1 MKRYVTAVAVAVL
14 ASGAHAAL
22 PYGPTDAEFA
32 TLPQFCKAR
41 MKEGLSKAEK
51 IALSGNIGENNF
63 LHIHHY
69 CIAANFMKNRLRLV
83 KTPQERESMLREIVG
98 NYKYVLDHGE
108 KSFWMRPQI
117 HVEMASALLMLKQ
130 KAEAMSQYS
139 QAIAFNPA
147 YQAAYMPLI
156 RAHREMGSGSAA
168 LEVATAGLRQ
178 FPDSKPLQ
186 EAYLSL
192 GGKKPFPEPVAKAV
206 PEVKP
211 KVESQPPQATAPQPA
226 EPSGAP
232 GATTA
237 APTSSTAAEPDVV
250 LERGCRFCP
259 PEEIQ
264 KKWRESFGEPAKQ

>member
-83 KTPQERESMLREIVG
+83 KTPQERENMLREIVG

-108 KSFWMRPQI
+108 KTFWMRPQI

-147 YQAAYMPLI
+147 YQPAYMPLI
-156 RAHREMGSGSAA
+156 TAYRELGNTSTA

-186 EAYLSL
+186 QAYLSV
-192 GGKKPFPEPVAKAV
+192 GGKKPFPEPVAKVA
-206 PEVKP
+206 PEVKA
-211 KVESQPPQATAPQPA
+211 KVESPSSPA
-226 EPSGAP
+226 IDTQSAESVAGPAGGA
-232 GATTA
+232 A
-237 APTSSTAAEPDVV
+237 APASGSAPEPEVV
-250 LERGCRFCP
+250 SERGCRFCP